1 MCEPLMINLSS
12 ILVEKCGGGEMNKDE
27 ILKVAQNEKLDEGR
41 KYINDFALGTVGA
54 FAFIVISLMIL
65 YKIIINESYGEL
77 LSILIGMVGAFCYG
91 KFVSTSKKYW
101 LFGSVI
107 FLVGAGVVFMEM
119 PGL

>member
-1 MCEPLMINLSS
+1 
-12 ILVEKCGGGEMNKDE
+12 MNKDE

-41 KYINDFALGTVGA
+41 KFINDFALGAVGA
-54 FAFIVISLMIL
+54 FAFMVISLLIL

-91 KFVSTSKKYW
+91 QFVLTSKKSW
-101 LFGSVI
+101 FFVAVI
-107 FLVGAGVVFMEM
+107 FLVGAGVVFMDM